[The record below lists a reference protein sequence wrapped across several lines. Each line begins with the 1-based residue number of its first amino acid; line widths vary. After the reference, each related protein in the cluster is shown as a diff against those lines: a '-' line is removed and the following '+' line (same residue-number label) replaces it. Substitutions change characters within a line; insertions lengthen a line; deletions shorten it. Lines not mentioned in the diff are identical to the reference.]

1 MSEKK
6 QKIAILTDWF
16 DPAWKAG
23 GPVRSM
29 INLIEHMHADY
40 EFYVVCGDTDYGD
53 QTPLEG
59 IRTDEW
65 QDWHGKAKVF
75 YFSRNN
81 LSRRKIFGILDEI
94 DAEVVYVQGLF
105 SLYFNIH
112 PLIWWQQAQR
122 GNLIIA
128 PRGMLHRSALNIKK
142 WKKKTYLTLARLMGW
157 FNNALWHSTN
167 AEETEE
173 IRHEMGNEVKITEAS
188 NFPVFVSPGPKQSAL
203 QGSTLRLL
211 CVSRISDEKNPLLL
225 AEALKLVNS
234 HAELTFAGDYRDER
248 YFRQFDNLVKSLPG
262 HIKVNYLGAV
272 PPESLPLLYQ
282 THDLFVFPSRGEN
295 FGHAI
300 AEALMHGLPV
310 LIGGNTPWS
319 GVAEAGAGFV
329 SAETPGNFAR
339 FIDHFS
345 ELSAEEKAEMGIQ
358 AIQFVNT
365 KLKSEEIAGDYKK
378 LFYVER
384 LNEEESDEY
393 K

>member
-1 MSEKK
+1 MSERKE
-6 QKIAILTDWF
+6 KIAILTDWF

-29 INLIEHMHADY
+29 VNLIEHLHPEY
-40 EFYVVCGDTDYGD
+40 EFFVICGDTDYGD
-53 QTPLEG
+53 RTPLDG

-65 QDWHGKAKVF
+65 QDWHGKAKVY
-75 YFSRNN
+75 YFSRRN
-81 LSRRKIFGILDEI
+81 LSRRKIFEILDQL
-94 DAEVVYVQGLF
+94 DAEVIYVQGLF

-112 PLIWWQQAQR
+112 PMIWWQQAQR

-128 PRGMLHRSALNIKK
+128 PRGMLHRSALKIKK
-142 WKKKTYLTLARLMGW
+142 WKKRTYLTLARLMGW

-173 IRHEMGNEVKITEAS
+173 IRHEMGHEVRIVEAS
-188 NFPVFVSPGPKQSAL
+188 NFPVFISPGIRQSGLPDAP
-203 QGSTLRLL
+203 LRLL

-234 HAELTFAGDYRDER
+234 QTELTFAGDYRDER
-248 YFRQFDNLVKSLPG
+248 YFRQFDNLIKSLPANVT
-262 HIKVNYLGAV
+262 VNYLGAV
-272 PPESLPLLYQ
+272 PPESLPLLYMS
-282 THDLFVFPSRGEN
+282 HDLFVFPSRGEN

-329 SAETPGNFAR
+329 SSETPEGFAQC
-339 FIDHFS
+339 IEHFS
-345 ELSAEEKAEMGIQ
+345 ELSAEEKKEMGKR
-358 AIQFVNT
+358 AIKYVNE
-365 KLKSEEIAGDYKK
+365 KLKSEEIAENYRK
-378 LFYVER
+378 LFFVER
-384 LNEEESDEY
+384 FNEEEQDEY